1 MQNPGMPN
9 QCLLGGKFL
18 ELIIT
23 RCGEIKT
30 FIMTADQIA
39 DTEI

>member
-1 MQNPGMPN
+1 MSAGR
-9 QCLLGGKFL
+9 
-18 ELIIT
+18 EISAA

-30 FIMTADQIA
+30 FVTTADQIA